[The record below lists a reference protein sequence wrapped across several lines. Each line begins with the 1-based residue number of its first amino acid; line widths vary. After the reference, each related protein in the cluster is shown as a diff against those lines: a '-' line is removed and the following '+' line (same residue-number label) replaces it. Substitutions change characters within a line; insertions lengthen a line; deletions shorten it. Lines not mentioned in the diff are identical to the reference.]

1 MPLFPETCPLP
12 RRTACLHVNELER
25 ERPGSSN
32 TWSLGGGSFTG
43 EGPHGALAAP
53 SLMTKLWVKGKEGNS
68 VPEDDMSQEK
78 VGEAEP
84 AHGSTQRTCASQ
96 K

>member
-1 MPLFPETCPLP
+1 MLLFPALSPETCPLP
-12 RRTACLHVNELER
+12 RRTACLHVHEHE
-25 ERPGSSN
+25 
-32 TWSLGGGSFTG
+32 GGGRLTG

-53 SLMTKLWVKGKEGNS
+53 SLMPKLWVKGK
-68 VPEDDMSQEK
+68 EDDMSQEK